1 MSEAIVLPSLSQWT
15 KNHLTAIIQAKSAS
29 ALNASLDAFLFKNA
43 VITVNGRHITRAEFT
58 TLLRTEKIDEKA
70 ASISF
75 AGAVEVPANPKS
87 GELAGSVGVFFTAI
101 IAQGI
106 LIEGAPVQHQLTAS
120 INVVIEQD
128 ESLPPPPHGIKGF
141 TDRRRVKVLNEVV
154 LEGPVPQKSV

>member
-15 KNHLTAIIQAKSAS
+15 KNHLTAIIQATSAS
-29 ALNASLDAFLFKNA
+29 ALNASLDAFLFKDA
-43 VITVNGRHITRAEFT
+43 VITVNGRTVTRAEFT
-58 TLLRTEKIDEKA
+58 TLLGGEKLAEAA

-75 AGAVEVPANPKS
+75 AGAVEVPTNPKS

-101 IAQGI
+101 IAQAI
-106 LIEGAPVQHQLTAS
+106 VIHDAPVEHQLTAS

-128 ESLPPPPHGIKGF
+128 ESLPPPPHNIRGY

-154 LEGPVPQKSV
+154 LNGPLVPKSV

>member
-1 MSEAIVLPSLSQWT
+1 MSDAIVLPSLSRWT

-29 ALNASLDAFLFKNA
+29 ALNASLDAFLFKDA

-58 TLLRTEKIDEKA
+58 TLLGAEKLDETT

-75 AGAVEVPANPKS
+75 TGAVEVPANPKS
-87 GELAGSVGVFFTAI
+87 HENAGSVGVFFTAT
-101 IAQGI
+101 IAQAI
-106 LIEGAPVQHQLTAS
+106 IIQGAPVEHWLIAS

-154 LEGPVPQKSV
+154 LEGPVPKSV